1 MELLKK
7 PQPKQVVEYT
17 EWLEAEPTQVEAV
30 VVSSD
35 VDVPQLLSTSEYFQ
49 EVQVNFP
56 MFADGRGFSI
66 ARLLRRAGFTGT
78 IRAVGDVALDR
89 VPYMQRVGFDA
100 VELKDGEEAALVPR
114 LLSHVNVHYQ
124 ASSDGHGPIY
134 L

>member
-17 EWLEAEPTQVEAV
+17 DWLQADAAPVGAVKVEA
-30 VVSSD
+30 D
-35 VDVPQLLSTSEYFQ
+35 VDVAQLLSLSERFQ

-89 VPYMQRVGFDA
+89 VPFMQRVGFDA
-100 VELKDGEEAALVPR
+100 IELKEGEEVALVPR

>member
-1 MELLKK
+1 MELLTK

-17 EWLEAEPTQVEAV
+17 HWLQAEAAPVEAIKV
-30 VVSSD
+30 EAD
-35 VDVPQLLSTSEYFQ
+35 VDVVELLSLSERFQ

-66 ARLLRRAGFTGT
+66 ARLLRRDGFSGT

-89 VPYMQRVGFDA
+89 VAFMQRVGFDA
-100 VELKDGEEAALVPR
+100 IELKEGEEAALVPR
-114 LLSHVNVHYQ
+114 LLNHVNIHYQ
-124 ASSDGHGPIY
+124 TSSDGHGPVY